1 MYKKVWLVKQPNKL
15 GISFRGVFQG
25 SDKTRKMQVIN
36 LRKEFEVLKMEEN
49 ETVRQYTDRL
59 MKVVNRIRLLG
70 EELIDKKIVEKVLVS
85 LPKKFESNISSLEDS
100 RYLSNMSLLE
110 LVNALQALK

>member
-1 MYKKVWLVKQPNKL
+1 MSCIQSAVIDTIFTKIMACEIAKEAWDKL
-15 GISFRGVFQG
+15 R
-25 SDKTRKMQVIN
+25 DN
-36 LRKEFEVLKMEEN
+36 D
-49 ETVRQYTDRL
+49 ETIRQYTDRL